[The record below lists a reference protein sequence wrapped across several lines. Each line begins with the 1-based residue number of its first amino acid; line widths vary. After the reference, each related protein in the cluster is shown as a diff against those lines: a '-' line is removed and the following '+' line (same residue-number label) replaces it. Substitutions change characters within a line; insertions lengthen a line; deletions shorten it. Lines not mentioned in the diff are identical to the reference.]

1 MIENGENHLSVIAIK
16 NYVKGT
22 NSLFSFQTV
31 TEENTTE
38 LITNLGNGKAVQSMD
53 IPTKLVKEFV
63 CLFSSFIAP
72 NFEKC
77 INEGTY
83 VDAFKKA
90 EVPPLYKKI
99 KLFV

>member
-1 MIENGENHLSVIAIK
+1 
-16 NYVKGT
+16 
-22 NSLFSFQTV
+22 
-31 TEENTTE
+31 
-38 LITNLGNGKAVQSMD
+38 MD

-63 CLFSSFIAP
+63 CLFSGFIAP

-90 EVPPLYKKI
+90 EVRPLYKKI